1 MTLAVASVGEC
12 MLELSGHTGDIWRMG
27 YAGDTLNTLWTM
39 RALRA
44 SLSGFTSA
52 GAASGLGS
60 CPWAF
65 LRAV

>member
-1 MTLAVASVGEC
+1 MFRETMRAAIEGARTLAQ
-12 MLELSGHTGDIWRMG
+12 MDELSRQVWQAHASG
-27 YAGDTLNTLWTM
+27 AWTM
-39 RALRA
+39 RAHRA

-52 GAASGLGS
+52 GAASGPGS